1 MKIVAL
7 KAKKHKCTEREGTNV
22 SELKFSKKDIMT
34 VMKYNRATECA
45 AYELDDNTEQFIH
58 RLDVLALINKIS
70 TNLNTLRH
78 CIHSVDSVYF
88 KDDETRRFM
97 INRQTGKFIYSSICR
112 HHHLSTS
119 VGSGFCF
126 FHVK

>member
-1 MKIVAL
+1 
-7 KAKKHKCTEREGTNV
+7 
-22 SELKFSKKDIMT
+22 MT
-34 VMKYNRATECA
+34 MKYNRATECA